1 MYSSYTL
8 QTLKCSFHIRRNKR
22 WANSVQSNWT
32 ALSLCCSATDVGYNL
47 LKYQSNENSMESTVQ
62 KRCVIG
68 IKGQTPDPDYP
79 VDIWFDSL
87 KSLANVLSK
96 ENQQLLKI
104 IAEQQPQSVTE
115 LATLTGRAVSN
126 VSRTLKTLGKYNLV
140 EMQSTKNMLR
150 PIVTH
155 QEFLVVVNNEQ

>member
-1 MYSSYTL
+1 
-8 QTLKCSFHIRRNKR
+8 
-22 WANSVQSNWT
+22 
-32 ALSLCCSATDVGYNL
+32 
-47 LKYQSNENSMESTVQ
+47 MESTVQ

-68 IKGQTPDPDYP
+68 IKGQTPDPDFP

-87 KSLANVLSK
+87 KSVANVLSK

-115 LATLTGRAVSN
+115 LAMLTGRAASN
-126 VSRTLKTLGKYNLV
+126 VSRTLKTLGKYKLV

-150 PIVTH
+150 PTVTH

>member
-1 MYSSYTL
+1 
-8 QTLKCSFHIRRNKR
+8 
-22 WANSVQSNWT
+22 
-32 ALSLCCSATDVGYNL
+32 
-47 LKYQSNENSMESTVQ
+47 MESTVQ

-96 ENQQLLKI
+96 ENQQLLKV

-126 VSRTLKTLGKYNLV
+126 LSRTLKTLDRLG
-140 EMQSTKNMLR
+140 
-150 PIVTH
+150 IVRLTRISG
-155 QEFLVVVNNEQ
+155 QVKPTIKFRSFIVVGDYCE